1 MKWPYKS
8 SDGYKPT
15 PETLS
20 LAGFYFNPSKKS
32 PDNVTCYLCHKSMDC
47 WRPDD
52 VPCEEH
58 FTNSPDCVWAICQH
72 IKKELD
78 NNIPFNWDN
87 EAQWPNSKNMCDI
100 RFKTF
105 KNWWPHDGKKGWA
118 ITSKK
123 MAKAGFYFA
132 PTYTSEDNVFCMY
145 CGIELDCWEPDDD
158 PVEEHRKRG
167 GDTCIFFA
175 KTPSKSKKS
184 RGNKKDADVD
194 NKNDVEVVDLTSR
207 TKKNKKLN
215 VRFEIDEKINESLN
229 EPSNIISVNEE
240 KINETPNN
248 IGVSNERINESSNI
262 ISINEEVI
270 DEEKINESLNNISIS
285 NERINESSNII
296 SINEEIIDKPP
307 MIISVNEEKINESP
321 NNISISNERINES
334 SNIISI
340 NEEVIDESLMI
351 ISMNVDD
358 PLIITSVDENI
369 NEEIIFDEPM
379 LINTNMDEPLNI
391 ISMDENE
398 IDESLNIININE
410 EVIPMIA
417 GTNMDELLRIINM
430 DVNESLTSID
440 ENVNDEPS
448 KNINITEENI
458 DEPHNITDINEKRID
473 ELPNIISINGIE
485 ERAEFIEKSE
495 EIDEQIKKVDN
506 NSTDEEGTR
515 IVEQVNN
522 AQTNEEEIIGL
533 INNDQTKGDESV
545 DKLRRTREEIKE
557 KSMNFSVEEG
567 INEKLSNISE
577 NEEHLMSQD
586 LLNYVLTRV
595 EEDERENV
603 FINRE
608 EQSNVIDEEGR
619 NDIITNEKGRND
631 IITNEEELNN
641 IITNEGERNNI
652 IENEEKLD
660 IIVNKESNST
670 IMDENDRN
678 MITDMEELCIIDK
691 SERNVITDME
701 EFNIY
706 EQNIITHMEELN
718 IIDETIT
725 DEGDI
730 IDGQVN
736 NVKSIEE
743 IYKMGD
749 IITNEKTKGKLNNEE
764 KFDEQLNELAENIE
778 TKENKKENLK
788 TISPTIRYSP
798 YNPVSSIFITPKRN
812 AAFTVEDYLN
822 NLKGTQN
829 MRITEKTNK
838 KIESLIKNV
847 NKSIE
852 LILKIPLK

>member
-1 MKWPYKS
+1 
-8 SDGYKPT
+8 
-15 PETLS
+15 
-20 LAGFYFNPSKKS
+20 
-32 PDNVTCYLCHKSMDC
+32 
-47 WRPDD
+47 
-52 VPCEEH
+52 
-58 FTNSPDCVWAICQH
+58 
-72 IKKELD
+72 
-78 NNIPFNWDN
+78 
-87 EAQWPNSKNMCDI
+87 
-100 RFKTF
+100 
-105 KNWWPHDGKKGWA
+105 
-118 ITSKK
+118 
-123 MAKAGFYFA
+123 
-132 PTYTSEDNVFCMY
+132 
-145 CGIELDCWEPDDD
+145 
-158 PVEEHRKRG
+158 
-167 GDTCIFFA
+167 
-175 KTPSKSKKS
+175 
-184 RGNKKDADVD
+184 
-194 NKNDVEVVDLTSR
+194 
-207 TKKNKKLN
+207 
-215 VRFEIDEKINESLN
+215 
-229 EPSNIISVNEE
+229 
-240 KINETPNN
+240 
-248 IGVSNERINESSNI
+248 
-262 ISINEEVI
+262 
-270 DEEKINESLNNISIS
+270 
-285 NERINESSNII
+285 
-296 SINEEIIDKPP
+296 
-307 MIISVNEEKINESP
+307 
-321 NNISISNERINES
+321 
-334 SNIISI
+334 
-340 NEEVIDESLMI
+340 IDESLMI

-619 NDIITNEKGRND
+619 NDIITN
-631 IITNEEELNN
+631 
-641 IITNEGERNNI
+641 
-652 IENEEKLD
+652 
-660 IIVNKESNST
+660 
-670 IMDENDRN
+670 
-678 MITDMEELCIIDK
+678 
-691 SERNVITDME
+691 
-701 EFNIY
+701 
-706 EQNIITHMEELN
+706 
-718 IIDETIT
+718 
-725 DEGDI
+725 
-730 IDGQVN
+730 
-736 NVKSIEE
+736 
-743 IYKMGD
+743 
-749 IITNEKTKGKLNNEE
+749 
-764 KFDEQLNELAENIE
+764 
-778 TKENKKENLK
+778 
-788 TISPTIRYSP
+788 
-798 YNPVSSIFITPKRN
+798 
-812 AAFTVEDYLN
+812 
-822 NLKGTQN
+822 
-829 MRITEKTNK
+829 
-838 KIESLIKNV
+838 
-847 NKSIE
+847 
-852 LILKIPLK
+852 